1 MIVVLSLD
9 IVDHFQG
16 ASWVAGLFLLPPG
29 RRQQLYFKTKIWNW
43 NRTSFFFS
51 ISISVCT
58 CITAFSAKVPFSVM
72 FFFFF
77 HTLINAGAWLSQT
90 LSVKANQFLWFS
102 PIYVSMFRDTPHT
115 SQSRLRSLLR
125 RYIKLLCMGGMS
137 KNKKISQLI
146 HLPARKSHYTTDES
160 KDCLRWKWGCVYG
173 SAIVRTESPCL
184 MWMENKRHADTPAK
198 LILNTSLFKYFMIVH
213 LFKHMS
219 LKRCGVLWS
228 LYMAAA
234 KWRQIWLVGEL
245 IWPFSL
251 RKEYESLLI

>member
-16 ASWVAGLFLLPPG
+16 ASCVAGLFLLPPG

-77 HTLINAGAWLSQT
+77 HTLINARAWLSQT

-102 PIYVSMFRDTPHT
+102 PIYVSMFRDKPHT

>member
-1 MIVVLSLD
+1 MKLKSNILFFFLFQSWFVRVSQLSLPKC
-9 IVDHFQG
+9 
-16 ASWVAGLFLLPPG
+16 L
-29 RRQQLYFKTKIWNW
+29 
-43 NRTSFFFS
+43 
-51 ISISVCT
+51 
-58 CITAFSAKVPFSVM
+58 SAWC

-77 HTLINAGAWLSQT
+77 HTLINVRAWLSQT

-102 PIYVSMFRDTPHT
+102 PIYVSMFCDTPHT